1 MTWNKEVI
9 TTIRCFGDSLT
20 AGYGA
25 LPEEGWIAQL
35 QKRCPSISFY
45 NFGVCGAI
53 VEDIGETL
61 QMHVG
66 LHEKGNGYFFM
77 GGTNDILCGR
87 RLVTLEKEVEEL
99 VASVASQVPLT
110 LGIPPLATRESIF
123 TGWQAEYNFERNQE
137 DLQHYGTFLK
147 ELANRCN
154 LPIIDFSN
162 AFPLEDT
169 WYSDGLHPNGK
180 GYSQMA
186 LAAERVWKNSEE

>member
-1 MTWNKEVI
+1 MTWNKETI
-9 TTIRCFGDSLT
+9 TSIRCFGDSLT

-35 QKRCPSISFY
+35 QKRCPFISFY
-45 NFGVCGAI
+45 NFGVCGAM

-66 LHEKGNGYFFM
+66 LNEKGEGYFFM

-99 VASVASQVPLT
+99 VASVAAHVPLT

-123 TGWQAEYNFERNQE
+123 TGWQAEYNFEQNQE

-154 LPIIDFSN
+154 LPVIDFST

-180 GYSQMA
+180 GYGRMA
-186 LAAERVWKNSEE
+186 LIAERVWNNSEE

>member
-1 MTWNKEVI
+1 M
-9 TTIRCFGDSLT
+9 S
-20 AGYGA
+20 
-25 LPEEGWIAQL
+25 
-35 QKRCPSISFY
+35 S
-45 NFGVCGAI
+45 
-53 VEDIGETL
+53 
-61 QMHVG
+61 
-66 LHEKGNGYFFM
+66 YFFLQLWCLW
-77 GGTNDILCGR
+77 GTNDILCGR

-147 ELANRCN
+147 ELASRWK
-154 LPIIDFSN
+154 LPVIDFSI

-180 GYSQMA
+180 GYARMA
-186 LAAERVWKNSEE
+186 KLAEKVWMTGDW

>member
-1 MTWNKEVI
+1 MTWNKETI

-35 QKRCPSISFY
+35 QKRCPHISFY
-45 NFGVCGAI
+45 NFGVCGAM

-66 LHEKGNGYFFM
+66 LHEKGKGYFFM

-87 RLVTLEKEVEEL
+87 WLMTLEKEVEEL
-99 VASVASQVPLT
+99 IASVATKVPLT

-137 DLQHYGTFLK
+137 DLQHYGSFLK
-147 ELANRCN
+147 ELASRWK
-154 LPIIDFSN
+154 LPVIDFST

-180 GYSQMA
+180 GYGRMA
-186 LAAERVWKNSEE
+186 KLAERVWGNGD